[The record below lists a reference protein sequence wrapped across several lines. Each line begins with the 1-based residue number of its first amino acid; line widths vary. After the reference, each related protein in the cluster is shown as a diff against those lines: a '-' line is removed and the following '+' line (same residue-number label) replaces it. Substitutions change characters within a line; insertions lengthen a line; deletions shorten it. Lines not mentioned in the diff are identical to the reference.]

1 MEKEVM
7 EMEEEVRKEEKQ
19 QSRNQVLRMS
29 ESVGERVA
37 LEPLL
42 FSRRDTSFW
51 NVQRGGWRGSS
62 RWTYSQGSLDIFE
75 QVDEIDREELGY
87 QDDQT
92 VSVVRLGLEI
102 VHSSVMTMTITRR
115 RGGWSG
121 NQSSE

>member
-42 FSRRDTSFW
+42 FSRRDTSF
-51 NVQRGGWRGSS
+51 
-62 RWTYSQGSLDIFE
+62 
-75 QVDEIDREELGY
+75 
-87 QDDQT
+87 
-92 VSVVRLGLEI
+92 
-102 VHSSVMTMTITRR
+102 
-115 RGGWSG
+115 
-121 NQSSE
+121 

>member
-1 MEKEVM
+1 
-7 EMEEEVRKEEKQ
+7 
-19 QSRNQVLRMS
+19 
-29 ESVGERVA
+29 
-37 LEPLL
+37 
-42 FSRRDTSFW
+42 
-51 NVQRGGWRGSS
+51 
-62 RWTYSQGSLDIFE
+62 LDIFE